1 MSSVHP
7 QPLEPSSI
15 LKISEDGDHVT
26 KGRSSSASCD
36 CCHKR
41 YVRCNFRVWK
51 FLLLLFAILVIVS
64 KMAVLA
70 AIFGPGKATL
80 EEDYTGIRNWMS
92 HLKMSDFFKVTMSG
106 RTITY
111 CETKKLVG
119 TRQNQNYHLTIVC
132 VHMLDSIPKHMYLF
146 GICLFVIVIIF
157 LILLLLVSI

>member
-1 MSSVHP
+1 MSFTRGKRNQKSQLKKIEFLTNLQPESKLEGPITHCLDPYSNCFKMSSVHP

-26 KGRSSSASCD
+26 KARSSSASCD

-41 YVRCNFRVWK
+41 YLRCNFRVWQ

-80 EEDYTGIRNWMS
+80 EEDYTGIRN
-92 HLKMSDFFKVTMSG
+92 
-106 RTITY
+106 
-111 CETKKLVG
+111 
-119 TRQNQNYHLTIVC
+119 
-132 VHMLDSIPKHMYLF
+132 
-146 GICLFVIVIIF
+146 
-157 LILLLLVSI
+157 

>member
-1 MSSVHP
+1 MSFTRGKRNQRVNSKRSNFSQTFNPSQNLKVQRTHCLDPYSNCFKMSSVHP

-41 YVRCNFRVWK
+41 YLRCNFRVWQ

-80 EEDYTGIRNWMS
+80 EEDYTGIRN
-92 HLKMSDFFKVTMSG
+92 
-106 RTITY
+106 
-111 CETKKLVG
+111 
-119 TRQNQNYHLTIVC
+119 
-132 VHMLDSIPKHMYLF
+132 
-146 GICLFVIVIIF
+146 
-157 LILLLLVSI
+157 